1 MIIPLKTGRKWR
13 MAKEVKEG
21 SARKTGLTPRIAVM
35 FLLHRNRNQCISL
48 EAVLSL
54 APRGN
59 GSPPR
64 SPRPI
69 TTHPRFQS
77 GGVSSAA
84 VDRARVIFDGRGA
97 HTPKLKSVQA
107 LHVRIQQEPSRSL
120 SSPDKKGWHGG
131 WLAIQAAFRRFQQDK
146 KSPPDDQLRPPVQSR
161 PKLSWPSVPGVSQA
175 VRWRCKQGQKIT
187 SGNSSCSLIFSPP
200 LSLFLGILY

>member
-1 MIIPLKTGRKWR
+1 

-84 VDRARVIFDGRGA
+84 VDSILAPGTD
-97 HTPKLKSVQA
+97 LKKNLVCC
-107 LHVRIQQEPSRSL
+107 QQEQCN
-120 SSPDKKGWHGG
+120 
-131 WLAIQAAFRRFQQDK
+131 A
-146 KSPPDDQLRPPVQSR
+146 
-161 PKLSWPSVPGVSQA
+161 
-175 VRWRCKQGQKIT
+175 
-187 SGNSSCSLIFSPP
+187 SCFS
-200 LSLFLGILY
+200 F

>member
-1 MIIPLKTGRKWR
+1 MPLSGNCYNDYSLKDGEEMKNGQRGERGLSW
-13 MAKEVKEG
+13 
-21 SARKTGLTPRIAVM
+21 KTGLTPRIAVM

-97 HTPKLKSVQA
+97 HTPKLKSAQA

-120 SSPDKKGWHGG
+120 SSPDKKG
-131 WLAIQAAFRRFQQDK
+131 
-146 KSPPDDQLRPPVQSR
+146 
-161 PKLSWPSVPGVSQA
+161 
-175 VRWRCKQGQKIT
+175 
-187 SGNSSCSLIFSPP
+187 
-200 LSLFLGILY
+200 